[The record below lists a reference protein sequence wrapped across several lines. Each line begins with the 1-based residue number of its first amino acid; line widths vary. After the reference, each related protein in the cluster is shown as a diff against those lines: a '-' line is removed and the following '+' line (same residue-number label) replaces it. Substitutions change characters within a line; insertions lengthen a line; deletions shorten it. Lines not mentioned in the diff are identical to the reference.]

1 MLHIAQRRSTNQ
13 TLPAILRLQGA
24 FGFPTVG
31 RDYRIAVL
39 LHSHLPSVDDI
50 DAFLRGLAA
59 QLAPVY
65 RVAVVGIVADADVF
79 YACRL
84 RRLPLVGVY
93 LHAIIIGFCHARS
106 SCRCNATFFP
116 SCYLGFCCAPPP
128 AYPLPHR
135 WGFVRGYTDKNNPE
149 RASL

>member
-39 LHSHLPSVDDI
+39 LHSHLPSVDDV

-59 QLAPVY
+59 QLSAVY
-65 RVAVVGIVADADVF
+65 GI
-79 YACRL
+79 
-84 RRLPLVGVY
+84 P
-93 LHAIIIGFCHARS
+93 I
-106 SCRCNATFFP
+106 
-116 SCYLGFCCAPPP
+116 
-128 AYPLPHR
+128 
-135 WGFVRGYTDKNNPE
+135 
-149 RASL
+149 ASLVASC